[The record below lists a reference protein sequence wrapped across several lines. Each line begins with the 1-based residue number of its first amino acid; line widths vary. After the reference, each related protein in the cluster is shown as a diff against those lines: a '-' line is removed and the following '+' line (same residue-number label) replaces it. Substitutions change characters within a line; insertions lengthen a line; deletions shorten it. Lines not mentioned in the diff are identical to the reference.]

1 VLQKGALDK
10 KPAPTINHKLARP
23 AARPYA
29 WRAMQPRLRPSA
41 LLAALLLACG
51 SLACDHDVEERQLS
65 EMSNQIDHLQVERD
79 DADHD
84 FLAPEAPDTH
94 AATVPPRLP
103 APAQQP
109 PPVVRLDEGPPAAL
123 ESPDTDDPTPRPTI
137 RVIGSSRNAQ
147 SLTDEASSDTGA
159 RPSALD
165 PNAKRDY
172 DAALSLVTAKRY
184 DEALD
189 ALAAFLVRYP
199 DHPYADNA
207 LFWRG
212 ECYFAK
218 GDYLHASEQFEGVVT
233 RFPAGNKAP
242 DALLKLGISRM
253 KLGDPAKAKE
263 IFDRLAQTYPQSE
276 AARRIPPVRVTATT
290 PSGPAP
296 EDHR

>member
-1 VLQKGALDK
+1 MRS
-10 KPAPTINHKLARP
+10 LARLVLIP
-23 AARPYA
+23 LVP
-29 WRAMQPRLRPSA
+29 LTCLSV
-41 LLAALLLACG
+41 
-51 SLACDHDVEERQLS
+51 ACDHDTEEKNLS

-79 DADHD
+79 DADRD
-84 FLAPEAPDTH
+84 FLQPEAADPHTSQ
-94 AATVPPRLP
+94 VPPRLP
-103 APAQQP
+103 ASATQP
-109 PPVVRLDEGPPAAL
+109 PPEVRLDEAPNLPM
-123 ESPDTDDPTPRPTI
+123 ESADTEDPSPRPTI
-137 RVIGSSRNAQ
+137 RVVGSSRNAQ
-147 SLTDEASSDTGA
+147 SLTDESGVSTGDTG

-165 PNAKRDY
+165 PNAKHDY
-172 DAALSLVTAKRY
+172 EAALSLVQAKQY
-184 DEALD
+184 DAALD
-189 ALAAFLVRYP
+189 ALAAFLVKYP

-242 DALLKLGISRM
+242 DALLKLGMSRL

-263 IFDRLAQTYPQSE
+263 VFDRLAQTYPQSD
-276 AARRIPPVRVTATT
+276 AAHRIPPVRVTATT